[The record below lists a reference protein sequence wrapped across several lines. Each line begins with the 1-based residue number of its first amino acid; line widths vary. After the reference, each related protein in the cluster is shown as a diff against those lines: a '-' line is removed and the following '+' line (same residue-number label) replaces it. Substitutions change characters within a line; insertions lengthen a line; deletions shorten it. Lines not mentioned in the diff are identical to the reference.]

1 MAAGDLLADTV
12 RLKRID
18 VALPREFAPE
28 STRPSADQSDR
39 ADGDN
44 FGSGTKMLDANTDQT

>member
-1 MAAGDLLADTV
+1 MAAGDLLADAV

-18 VALPREFAPE
+18 VALPRELAPGN
-28 STRPSADQSDR
+28 TRPSANQSDH

-44 FGSGTKMLDANTDQT
+44 SGIGTKMLDANTDQT